1 MLNLLSSF
9 HFTYSLLVTLMLRIL
24 HSLPRVH
31 KYLLLPVATMVT
43 VLGAHKLI
51 ETLDT
56 QDVSPISKSIAIDL
70 AGADMRA
77 TGSMTM
83 PTPGTDTAQAPLS
96 SASLDAEQ
104 QAILATGDIPLAALK
119 PSEIVDINFDM
130 PTLLTDET
138 YHPKADAAGPVVA
151 LAPVAVKTA
160 EAVIGTATDEQAG
173 GTSYDDLSVDP
184 VELGESPTLQTELA
198 AKEVYV
204 PEWQTYTVQAGDT
217 FAVMAERSLGLGY
230 SETTR
235 IIKSLPDKRVLTHW
249 RIGDSFD
256 YKLDEEGNL
265 LALRIMKDA
274 RRGFMVKRNA
284 DDTDFNVAKIEKAT
298 QATQRMFAGEVS
310 GSFSLSAESTGLG
323 VADVTQLTQVLGKKI
338 DFRRDT
344 RKGDKFQVL
353 VESDMIEGTSTDSRI
368 LAARY
373 EGARKSLTVVRNSSD
388 GRYYTPDG
396 KGLDPAFNRYPL
408 AHKAR
413 ISSPFNL
420 SRRHPVTGR
429 ISPHKGTDFAVRVG
443 TPVLSTADGV
453 VELVGNHPLAG
464 RYLVLRMDNG
474 YKTRYLHLSQPLVKK
489 GERVTM
495 GEKIALSGNTG
506 RSTGPH
512 LHYEVMVNNRQVNAM
527 RVQLP
532 NNNSLSGK
540 ALASFK
546 RESQNMLA
554 KLEAADNTGAIAKTS
569 TASHGDES

>member
-1 MLNLLSSF
+1 
-9 HFTYSLLVTLMLRIL
+9 MLRIL

-43 VLGAHKLI
+43 VLGAHKLL
-51 ETLDT
+51 ETLDS
-56 QDVSPISKSIAIDL
+56 QEISPASRHLAIDL
-70 AGADMRA
+70 ANASSEVTNA
-77 TGSMTM
+77 L
-83 PTPGTDTAQAPLS
+83 PVAIAHAQQTPAPLAT
-96 SASLDAEQ
+96 ASLDAGH
-104 QAILATGDIPLAALK
+104 QALSAAGEVPLSALT
-119 PSEIVDINFDM
+119 PSEVIDVDFDM
-130 PTLLTDET
+130 PVMLTDAN
-138 YHPKADAAGPVVA
+138 YPAGEAEPGPIVA
-151 LAPVAVKTA
+151 LAPSAVKTA
-160 EAVIGTATDEQAG
+160 EAVIATATDEQAG

-230 SETTR
+230 RETTR

-249 RIGDSFD
+249 RIGDSLD
-256 YKLDEEGNL
+256 YKLDEDGNL

-274 RRGFMVKRNA
+274 RRGFMVKR
-284 DDTDFNVAKIEKAT
+284 DPQQDSFSVAKIEKAT
-298 QATQRMFAGEVS
+298 QATQRLFAGTVS
-310 GSFSLSAESTGLG
+310 GSFSLSAEATGLG

-353 VESDMIEGTSTDSRI
+353 VESDMIDGTSTDSRI

-373 EGARKSLTVVRNSSD
+373 EGTRKSLTVVRNAAD

-474 YKTRYLHLSQPLVKK
+474 YKTRYLHLSRPLVKK
-489 GERVTM
+489 GERVKM

-512 LHYEVMVNNRQVNAM
+512 LHYEVMVNNRQVDAM

-532 NNNSLSGK
+532 NNKSLSGK
-540 ALASFK
+540 ALAAFK

-554 KLEAADNTGAIAKTS
+554 KLEAADNTGAIAKAS
-569 TASHGDES
+569 TPTGSDES

>member
-1 MLNLLSSF
+1 
-9 HFTYSLLVTLMLRIL
+9 MLRII

-43 VLGAHKLI
+43 VLGAHKLL
-51 ETLDT
+51 ETLDS
-56 QDVSPISKSIAIDL
+56 QEISPASRHLAIDL
-70 AGADMRA
+70 ANASSEVTNA
-77 TGSMTM
+77 L
-83 PTPGTDTAQAPLS
+83 PVAIAHAQQTPAPLAT
-96 SASLDAEQ
+96 ASLDAGH
-104 QAILATGDIPLAALK
+104 QALSAAGEVPLSALT
-119 PSEIVDINFDM
+119 PSEVIDVDFDM
-130 PTLLTDET
+130 PVMLTDAN
-138 YHPKADAAGPVVA
+138 YPAGEAEPGPIVA
-151 LAPVAVKTA
+151 LAPSAVKTA
-160 EAVIGTATDEQAG
+160 EAVIATATDEQAG

-230 SETTR
+230 RETTR

-249 RIGDSFD
+249 RIGDSLD
-256 YKLDEEGNL
+256 YKLDEDGNL

-274 RRGFMVKRNA
+274 RRGFMVKR
-284 DDTDFNVAKIEKAT
+284 DPQQDSFSVAKIEKAT
-298 QATQRMFAGEVS
+298 QATQRLFAGTVS
-310 GSFSLSAESTGLG
+310 GSFSLSAEATGLG

-353 VESDMIEGTSTDSRI
+353 VESDMIDGTSTDSRI

-373 EGARKSLTVVRNSSD
+373 EGTRKSLTVVRNAAD

-474 YKTRYLHLSQPLVKK
+474 YKTRYLHLSRPLVKK
-489 GERVTM
+489 GERVKM

-512 LHYEVMVNNRQVNAM
+512 LHYEVMVNNRQVDAM

-532 NNNSLSGK
+532 NNKSLSGK
-540 ALASFK
+540 ALAAFK

-554 KLEAADNTGAIAKTS
+554 KLEAADNTGAIAKAS
-569 TASHGDES
+569 TPTGSDES

>member
-1 MLNLLSSF
+1 
-9 HFTYSLLVTLMLRIL
+9 
-24 HSLPRVH
+24 
-31 KYLLLPVATMVT
+31 MVT
-43 VLGAHKLI
+43 VLGAHKLL
-51 ETLDT
+51 ETLDS
-56 QDVSPISKSIAIDL
+56 QEISPASRHLAIDL
-70 AGADMRA
+70 ANASSEVTNA
-77 TGSMTM
+77 L
-83 PTPGTDTAQAPLS
+83 PVAIAHAQQTPAPLAT
-96 SASLDAEQ
+96 ASLDAGH
-104 QAILATGDIPLAALK
+104 QALSAAGEVPLSALT
-119 PSEIVDINFDM
+119 PSEVIDVDFDM
-130 PTLLTDET
+130 PVMLTDAN
-138 YHPKADAAGPVVA
+138 YPAGEAEPGPIVA
-151 LAPVAVKTA
+151 LAPSAVKTA
-160 EAVIGTATDEQAG
+160 EAVIATATDEQAG

-230 SETTR
+230 RETTR

-249 RIGDSFD
+249 RIGDSLD
-256 YKLDEEGNL
+256 YKLDEDGNL

-274 RRGFMVKRNA
+274 RRGFMVKR
-284 DDTDFNVAKIEKAT
+284 DPQQDFFSVAKIEKAT
-298 QATQRMFAGEVS
+298 QATQRLFAGTVS
-310 GSFSLSAESTGLG
+310 GSFSLSAEATGLG

-353 VESDMIEGTSTDSRI
+353 VESDMIDGTSTDSRI

-373 EGARKSLTVVRNSSD
+373 EGTRKSLTVVRNAAD

-474 YKTRYLHLSQPLVKK
+474 YKTRYLHLSRPLVKK
-489 GERVTM
+489 GERVKM

-512 LHYEVMVNNRQVNAM
+512 LHYEVMVNNRQVDAM

-532 NNNSLSGK
+532 NNKSLSGK
-540 ALASFK
+540 ALAAFK

-554 KLEAADNTGAIAKTS
+554 KLEAADNTGAIAKAS
-569 TASHGDES
+569 TPTGSDES

>member
-1 MLNLLSSF
+1 
-9 HFTYSLLVTLMLRIL
+9 MLRIL
-24 HSLPRVH
+24 HSLPRAH

-43 VLGAHKLI
+43 VLGAHKLL
-51 ETLDT
+51 ETFDAP
-56 QDVSPISKSIAIDL
+56 DVSTASQSIAIDL
-70 AGADMRA
+70 ASANSSTPAKLPLAIAAAD
-77 TGSMTM
+77 
-83 PTPGTDTAQAPLS
+83 DTQSPLS
-96 SASLDAEQ
+96 PAQLANQTATSPAS
-104 QAILATGDIPLAALK
+104 GDIPLAALT
-119 PSEIVDINFDM
+119 PSEIVAIDFDM
-130 PTLLTDET
+130 PTLLTDAN
-138 YHPKADAAGPVVA
+138 YHPDSQTTGPIVA
-151 LAPVAVKTA
+151 LAPAAVKTA
-160 EAVIGTATDEQAG
+160 EAVIGTTTDEQAG

-198 AKEVYV
+198 AEEVYV

-235 IIKSLPDKRVLTHW
+235 ILKALPDKRVLTHW

-256 YKLDEEGNL
+256 YKLDEDGNL

-274 RRGFMVKRNA
+274 RRGFMVKREA
-284 DDTDFNVAKIEKAT
+284 GGESFNVAKIEKAT
-298 QATQRMFAGEVS
+298 QATQRMFAGTVS
-310 GSFSLSAESTGLG
+310 GSFSLSAEATGLG
-323 VADVTQLTQVLGKKI
+323 VAEVSQLTQVLGKKI

-353 VESDMIEGTSTDSRI
+353 VESDMIDGTSMDSRI

-373 EGARKSLTVVRNSSD
+373 EGSRKSLTVVRNSSD

-429 ISPHKGTDFAVRVG
+429 ISPHKGTDFAVRIG

-474 YKTRYLHLSQPLVKK
+474 YKTRYLHLSRPLVKK

-512 LHYEVMVNNRQVNAM
+512 LHYEVMVNNRQVDAM

-532 NNNSLSGK
+532 NNKSLSGK
-540 ALASFK
+540 ALANFK
-546 RESQNMLA
+546 RQSENMLA
-554 KLEAADNTGAIAKTS
+554 KLEAADNTGAIAKAS
-569 TASHGDES
+569 TPSQGDES

>member
-1 MLNLLSSF
+1 
-9 HFTYSLLVTLMLRIL
+9 MLRIL

-51 ETLDT
+51 ETLDA
-56 QDVSPISKSIAIDL
+56 QDVSPSSKSIAIDL
-70 AGADMRA
+70 ASADTTPA
-77 TGSMTM
+77 TISMMM
-83 PTPGTDTAQAPLS
+83 PVTDTAPAPP
-96 SASLDAEQ
+96 SAESLDAEQ
-104 QAILATGDIPLAALK
+104 QAILATGDVPLAALK
-119 PSEIVDINFDM
+119 PSEIVDIDFDM
-130 PTLLTDET
+130 PTLLTDDT
-138 YHPKADAAGPVVA
+138 YHPDAEAAGPVVA
-151 LAPVAVKTA
+151 LAPAAVKTA
-160 EAVIGTATDEQAG
+160 EAVIATATDEQPG

-198 AKEVYV
+198 VKEVYV

-235 IIKSLPDKRVLTHW
+235 IIKSLPNKRVLTHW
-249 RIGDSFD
+249 RVGDSFD
-256 YKLDEEGNL
+256 YKLDESGDL

-274 RRGFMVKRNA
+274 RRGFMIKHDESN
-284 DDTDFNVAKIEKAT
+284 DTFNVANIEKAT
-298 QATQRMFAGEVS
+298 QATQRMFAGTVS

-323 VADVTQLTQVLGKKI
+323 VADVSQLTQVLGKKI

-373 EGARKSLTVVRNSSD
+373 EGARKSVTVVRNTKD

-396 KGLDPAFNRYPL
+396 KGLDPAFNRFPL
-408 AHKAR
+408 ASKAR

-420 SRRHPVTGR
+420 NRRHPITGR

-489 GERVTM
+489 GERVSM

-512 LHYEVMVNNRQVNAM
+512 LHYEVMVNNRQVDAM

-532 NNNSLSGK
+532 NSKSLSGK

-569 TASHGDES
+569 APTRGDES

>member
-1 MLNLLSSF
+1 
-9 HFTYSLLVTLMLRIL
+9 MLRIL
-24 HSLPRVH
+24 HSFPRVH

-43 VLGAHKLI
+43 VLGAHKLL
-51 ETLDT
+51 ETLDS
-56 QDVSPISKSIAIDL
+56 QEISPASRHLAIDL
-70 AGADMRA
+70 ANASSEVTNA
-77 TGSMTM
+77 L
-83 PTPGTDTAQAPLS
+83 PVAIAHAQQTPAPLAT
-96 SASLDAEQ
+96 ASLDAGH
-104 QAILATGDIPLAALK
+104 QALSAAGEVPLSALT
-119 PSEIVDINFDM
+119 PSEVIDVDFDM
-130 PTLLTDET
+130 PVMLTDAN
-138 YHPKADAAGPVVA
+138 YPAGEAEPGPIVA
-151 LAPVAVKTA
+151 LAPSAVKTA
-160 EAVIGTATDEQAG
+160 EAVIATATDEQAG

-230 SETTR
+230 RETTR

-249 RIGDSFD
+249 RIGDSLD
-256 YKLDEEGNL
+256 YKLDEDGNL

-274 RRGFMVKRNA
+274 RRGFMVKR
-284 DDTDFNVAKIEKAT
+284 DPQQDFFSVAKIEKAT
-298 QATQRMFAGEVS
+298 QATQRLFAGTVS
-310 GSFSLSAESTGLG
+310 GSFSLSAEATGLG

-353 VESDMIEGTSTDSRI
+353 VESDMIDGTSTDSRI

-373 EGARKSLTVVRNSSD
+373 EGTRKSLTVVRNAAD

-474 YKTRYLHLSQPLVKK
+474 YKTRYLHLSRPLVKK
-489 GERVTM
+489 GERVKM

-512 LHYEVMVNNRQVNAM
+512 LHYEVMVNNRQVDAM

-532 NNNSLSGK
+532 NNKSLSGK
-540 ALASFK
+540 ALAAFK

-554 KLEAADNTGAIAKTS
+554 KLEAADNTGAIAKAS
-569 TASHGDES
+569 TPTGSDES

>member
-1 MLNLLSSF
+1 
-9 HFTYSLLVTLMLRIL
+9 
-24 HSLPRVH
+24 
-31 KYLLLPVATMVT
+31 MVT
-43 VLGAHKLI
+43 VLGAHKLL
-51 ETLDT
+51 ETLDS
-56 QDVSPISKSIAIDL
+56 QEISPASRHLAIDL
-70 AGADMRA
+70 ANASSEVTNA
-77 TGSMTM
+77 L
-83 PTPGTDTAQAPLS
+83 PVAIAHAQQTPAPLAT
-96 SASLDAEQ
+96 ASLDAGH
-104 QAILATGDIPLAALK
+104 QALSAAGEVPLSALT
-119 PSEIVDINFDM
+119 PSEVIDVDFDM
-130 PTLLTDET
+130 PVMLTDANYPPGEAE
-138 YHPKADAAGPVVA
+138 PGPIVA
-151 LAPVAVKTA
+151 LAPSAVKTA
-160 EAVIGTATDEQAG
+160 EAVIATATDEQAG

-230 SETTR
+230 RETTR

-249 RIGDSFD
+249 RIGDSLD
-256 YKLDEEGNL
+256 YKLDEDGNL

-274 RRGFMVKRNA
+274 RRGFMVKR
-284 DDTDFNVAKIEKAT
+284 DPQQDSFSVAKIEKAT
-298 QATQRMFAGEVS
+298 QATQRLFAGTVS
-310 GSFSLSAESTGLG
+310 GSFSLSAEATGLG

-353 VESDMIEGTSTDSRI
+353 VESDMIDGTSTDSRI

-373 EGARKSLTVVRNSSD
+373 EGTRKSLTVVRNAAD

-474 YKTRYLHLSQPLVKK
+474 YKTRYLHLSRPLVKK
-489 GERVTM
+489 GERVKM

-512 LHYEVMVNNRQVNAM
+512 LHYEVMVNNRQVDAM

-532 NNNSLSGK
+532 NNKSLSGK
-540 ALASFK
+540 ALAAFK

-554 KLEAADNTGAIAKTS
+554 KLEAADNTGAIAKAS
-569 TASHGDES
+569 TPTGSDES

>member
-1 MLNLLSSF
+1 
-9 HFTYSLLVTLMLRIL
+9 MLRIL

-51 ETLDT
+51 ETLDA
-56 QDVSPISKSIAIDL
+56 QDVSPSSKSIAIDL
-70 AGADMRA
+70 ASADTTPA
-77 TGSMTM
+77 TISMM
-83 PTPGTDTAQAPLS
+83 VPVTDTAPAPLS
-96 SASLDAEQ
+96 AESLDAEQ
-104 QAILATGDIPLAALK
+104 QAILATGDVPLAALK
-119 PSEIVDINFDM
+119 PSEIVDIDFDM
-130 PTLLTDET
+130 PTLLTDDT
-138 YHPKADAAGPVVA
+138 YHPDAEAAGPVVA
-151 LAPVAVKTA
+151 LAPAAVKTA
-160 EAVIGTATDEQAG
+160 EAVIATATDEQPG

-198 AKEVYV
+198 VKEVYV

-235 IIKSLPDKRVLTHW
+235 IIKSLPNKRVLTHW
-249 RIGDSFD
+249 RVGDSFD
-256 YKLDEEGNL
+256 YKLDESGDL

-274 RRGFMVKRNA
+274 RRGFMIKHDESN
-284 DDTDFNVAKIEKAT
+284 DTFNVANIEKAT
-298 QATQRMFAGEVS
+298 QATQRMFAGTVS

-323 VADVTQLTQVLGKKI
+323 VADVSQLTQVLGKKI

-373 EGARKSLTVVRNSSD
+373 EGARKSVTVVRNTKD

-396 KGLDPAFNRYPL
+396 KGLDPAFNRFPL
-408 AHKAR
+408 ASKAR

-420 SRRHPVTGR
+420 NRRHPITGR

-489 GERVTM
+489 GERVSM

-512 LHYEVMVNNRQVNAM
+512 LHYEVMVNNRQVDAM

-532 NNNSLSGK
+532 NSKSLSGK

-569 TASHGDES
+569 APTRGDES

>member
-284 DDTDFNVAKIEKAT
+284 GDTAFNVAKIEKAT